1 MSLRNI
7 IPGADRGQ
15 KQLLNQLQ
23 RTLSEVSAAC
33 EENEVLLDEFAR
45 SAHPDAD
52 VQSETD
58 VSTSLHREHNS
69 SVRARS
75 LSRIASRSLSRAASR
90 SRSWTASS
98 DEALRTS
105 VVFGKQMGERKTH
118 GAKWDDEEAGPSH
131 QDDSLS
137 PSIVGPGDGHSTEMI
152 EMMLS
157 RKLHEPNR
165 SGPTK
170 SGKTSVLAAG
180 KTEKKGSKG
189 THPTVSQILSD
200 MMKENEMRRQAA
212 TYRLYYKKPPK
223 FRESLLSAVEGK
235 PDTEDESSPGIVDVA
250 ITNREFTQSEPC
262 LRTNKVANL
271 DVLVPTLKRR
281 SDWTGNPE
289 VFQGGVK
296 PTRRSKIMFS
306 PLVSKTFD

>member
-23 RTLSEVSAAC
+23 RTLSEVSTAC
-33 EENEVLLDEFAR
+33 EENELLLDEFAR
-45 SAHPDAD
+45 SANSDAD
-52 VQSETD
+52 VQSQTD
-58 VSTSLHREHNS
+58 VSTSLYRDHNS

-75 LSRIASRSLSRAASR
+75 LSRIASRSRSRAASR

-98 DEALRTS
+98 DETLHSS
-105 VVFGKQMGERKTH
+105 VVFGKHMGQRTTH
-118 GAKWDDEEAGPSH
+118 GAKWDDEEAGPSN

-137 PSIVGPGDGHSTEMI
+137 PSIVGPRDGHSTEMI

-157 RKLHEPNR
+157 RKLQE
-165 SGPTK
+165 TK
-170 SGKTSVLAAG
+170 IPGQTDSGKTGILAAA
-180 KTEKKGSKG
+180 KKDTDVKVSKG

-200 MMKENEMRRQAA
+200 MMKENERRRQAA
-212 TYRLYYKKPPK
+212 TYVLYYKKPPK

-235 PDTEDESSPGIVDVA
+235 ADTEDESSPGIVDVA
-250 ITNREFTQSEPC
+250 INRECTQSEPC

-271 DVLVPTLKRR
+271 EVPTLKRR
-281 SDWTGNPE
+281 SDWTGNPD
-289 VFQGGVK
+289 VFEGGMK
-296 PTRRSKIMFS
+296 PTRRSRIMFS
-306 PLVSKTFD
+306 PLVGKTFY